1 MKMHK
6 VNKVSFLPFKY
17 FCVRM
22 KHIQYKMIDKKLK
35 GIPHS

>member
-1 MKMHK
+1 M
-6 VNKVSFLPFKY
+6 FAFKY